1 MQDQNTKIELFK
13 IVGMIENVTSHIIQ
27 NRIEIDMETANLMES
42 LCIKLSSEE
51 IKQMQ
56 IGDIT
61 ESEMKE
67 FLIASLKHA
76 SEKLDKLI
84 RT

>member
-1 MQDQNTKIELFK
+1 
-13 IVGMIENVTSHIIQ
+13 MIENVTSHIIQ
-27 NRIEIDMETANLMES
+27 NRIEIDMETENLMES

-76 SEKLDKLI
+76 SEKLDELI

>member
-27 NRIEIDMETANLMES
+27 NRIEIDMETENLMEN

-76 SEKLDKLI
+76 SEKLDELI

>member
-13 IVGMIENVTSHIIQ
+13 IVGMIENATSHIIQ
-27 NRIEIDMETANLMES
+27 NRIEIDMETANLMEA

-76 SEKLDKLI
+76 SEKLDELI

>member
-27 NRIEIDMETANLMES
+27 NRIEIDMETENLMEN

-67 FLIASLKHA
+67 FLIDSLKHA
-76 SEKLDKLI
+76 SEKLDELI

>member
-27 NRIEIDMETANLMES
+27 NRIEIDMETANLMEA

-56 IGDIT
+56 INDIT

-76 SEKLDKLI
+76 SEKLDELI

>member
-1 MQDQNTKIELFK
+1 MQDQNTKIEIFK
-13 IVGMIENVTSHIIQ
+13 IVAMIENVTSHIIQ

-76 SEKLDKLI
+76 SEKLDELI